1 MQDVLQ
7 AYNQELL
14 SDLTKAINGEYNA
27 IHFYEQL
34 AELAPNDATKKRI
47 LEIRKDE
54 MVHFQ
59 SFCSIYCYLTGQQYY
74 PNLIDNP
81 PTTFK
86 SGVKSSFFDE
96 QNTVEFYHQVAR
108 NTSIPYISHV
118 FRTNAADEQ
127 NHAVWFLFLLNDRLL

>member
-1 MQDVLQ
+1 MQVVLQ
-7 AYNQELL
+7 AYDQEFLN
-14 SDLTKAINGEYNA
+14 DLTKAINGEYNA

-54 MVHFQ
+54 MMHFQ
-59 SFCSIYCYLTGQQYY
+59 MFCSIYCYLTGQPYHPKLTEKP
-74 PNLIDNP
+74 PNDFN
-81 PTTFK
+81 
-86 SGVKSSFFDE
+86 SGVKSAFFDE

-127 NHAVWFLFLLNDRLL
+127 NHAVWFLFYIHQY